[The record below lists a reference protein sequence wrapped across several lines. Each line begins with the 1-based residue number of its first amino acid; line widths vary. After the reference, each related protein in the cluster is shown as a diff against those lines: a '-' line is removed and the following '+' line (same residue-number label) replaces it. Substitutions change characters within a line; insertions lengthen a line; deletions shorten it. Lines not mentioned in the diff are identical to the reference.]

1 MKIKTIQ
8 KLPAKY
14 KGHPRPA
21 IAVAGRSNVGKS
33 TLINKILG
41 TKIAKT
47 SKTPGRTR
55 GVHRFLINEQYDLV
69 DLPGYG
75 FAKVGVDLRMQWR
88 GMVTDFLS
96 DHGNLQQLLV
106 LVDIRRGIGEID
118 LEMLQW
124 ADSEEVEA
132 SIILTSEVADD
143 QGIENNLIKDYP
155 TRKSVVNIANN
166 LYQSVNDLLFTLGS
180 FQTDNDSTP
189 ESYTPSATTI
199 TSVKEASNNSSGQ
212 LSQIAIQAK
221 QERKYLIPDPIG
233 IVLLV
238 HRLLGTTESN
248 IIQEFAE
255 NNDILLSE
263 YLQIPKG
270 REVIYFI

>member
-132 SIILTSEVADD
+132 SIILTKSDKLKSMHRKKAIQEVKKQISDRCGVFTVSAVKGDGIVELKKAMVDWYSED
-143 QGIENNLIKDYP
+143 
-155 TRKSVVNIANN
+155 
-166 LYQSVNDLLFTLGS
+166 S
-180 FQTDNDSTP
+180 FQS
-189 ESYTPSATTI
+189 
-199 TSVKEASNNSSGQ
+199 
-212 LSQIAIQAK
+212 
-221 QERKYLIPDPIG
+221 
-233 IVLLV
+233 
-238 HRLLGTTESN
+238 
-248 IIQEFAE
+248 
-255 NNDILLSE
+255 
-263 YLQIPKG
+263 
-270 REVIYFI
+270 